1 MARELLNT
9 LFVTQPDCFVRLD
22 GETLL
27 VEREGKKVLQVPAH
41 HLGAV
46 VLFGHAQM
54 SSQAMAKCVS
64 EGREVTFLDYA
75 GRFKCRVVGPESGN
89 VLLRAAQYDAYRSEA
104 KSVKIAAA
112 IVAAK
117 IRNARQTLMRGAR
130 DTNVE
135 DIADALRG
143 AAADMAGIVPLL
155 KDCQTLDEAR
165 GLEGQ
170 AAAAYFGVFG
180 LLITAPTSEFSF
192 QFRTRRPP
200 RDRVNALLSF
210 LYALLTSDCVA
221 AASGVGLDSQ
231 FGYLHAL
238 RPGRPALALDLMEEF
253 RSCVVDRLA
262 LNLIN
267 RRQLK
272 AEHFTEFKD
281 AGGSVLLNDAG
292 RRIVLEAYQ
301 RRKQEDVGH
310 PHLKTKTPLG
320 LVPHLQARLL
330 ARHLRG
336 DLAAYP
342 PYLST

>member
-9 LFVTQPDCFVRLD
+9 LFVTQPECFVRLD
-22 GETLL
+22 GETLR
-27 VEREGKKVLQVPAH
+27 VELDGEKILQVPAL

-64 EGREVTFLDYA
+64 EGREVTFLDYS
-75 GRFKCRVVGPESGN
+75 GRFRCRVVGPESGN
-89 VLLRAAQYDAYRSEA
+89 VLLRAAQYDAYLSEE
-104 KSVKIAAA
+104 KSAAIARA

-117 IRNARQTLMRGAR
+117 IRNARQTVVRGAR
-130 DTNVE
+130 ETSSGDNAMALRATAGE
-135 DIADALRG
+135 MADALS
-143 AAADMAGIVPLL
+143 AL
-155 KDCQTLDEAR
+155 KDTITLDEVR
-165 GLEGQ
+165 GIEGY
-170 AAAAYFGVFG
+170 AASAYFAVFG
-180 LLITAPTSEFSF
+180 MLITAPSSEFSF
-192 QFRTRRPP
+192 HLRTRRPP

-221 AASGVGLDSQ
+221 ATTGVGLDSQ
-231 FGYLHAL
+231 FGFLHAL
-238 RPGRPALALDLMEEF
+238 RPGRPSLALDLMEEF

-272 AEHFTEFKD
+272 PEHFD
-281 AGGSVLLNDAG
+281 VRMGAGDSVLLNDAG

-301 RRKQEDVGH
+301 RRKQESVGH
-310 PHLKTKTPLG
+310 PFLKTKTPLG

-336 DLAAYP
+336 DLDEYP